1 MQSSGLRDGSFDVGL
16 GSIVAPMRM
25 TARLSA
31 SGMVIINSIAF
42 VSGMV
47 IVSRACLRI
56 RTMMV
61 NCRCGRIVSVRCAI
75 AVIMWDCIAMLMGRR
90 ARIVMRLNGVR
101 RRIARGF

>member
-1 MQSSGLRDGSFDVGL
+1 MQSSCLCDGALQIGLWTV
-16 GSIVAPMRM
+16 VAPMRM
-25 TARLSA
+25 STRLCTL
-31 SGMVIINSIAF
+31 GMVVIDSTAF

-47 IVSRACLRI
+47 IVSLACLRI
-56 RTMMV
+56 RTMIV

-75 AVIMWDCIAMLMGRR
+75 AVIIWDCIAMLMGRR